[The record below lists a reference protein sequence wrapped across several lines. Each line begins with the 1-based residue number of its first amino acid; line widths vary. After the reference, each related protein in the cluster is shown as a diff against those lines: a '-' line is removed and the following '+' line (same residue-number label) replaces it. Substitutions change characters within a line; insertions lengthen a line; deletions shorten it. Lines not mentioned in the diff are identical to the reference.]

1 MSLST
6 NIGLRALLTSQAALD
21 TIGHNVANANTE
33 GFSRQR
39 VLTSNSRPLN
49 LRGLQLGH
57 GVQADAV
64 VRSVDEL
71 LNGRLIGQTSSLA
84 RLDAQLVEMQSI
96 EALINEPGGDGF
108 GTLLDSLFGSLST
121 LSANT
126 EDLVSRTGVVQ
137 STDDLVRRFHQVRT
151 EITQL
156 QRDAQVKAS
165 AIAEDVNVLSERIV
179 QLNAEITQVE
189 AVRGT
194 IANDLRD
201 RRELALRELG
211 EHVDISVR
219 ENVQGAVQV
228 QVDGQLLVGAQSVR
242 ELRVE
247 TDSDGAITLRV
258 EGGVQPVVARGG
270 QLAGIIEFAG
280 RFANDVADGLDQY
293 ARAIVLETNRA
304 HTTGVPLDGGFTQLR
319 ATNAVRDLD
328 GDGDLTDALLRD
340 VGLPFDIGTGEL
352 YVHVVDDATGSFTTD
367 LIEVD
372 PARMTVGGFIDA
384 LSNVGGLTA
393 RIDNSGRVTVDAS
406 SGQKFHFGRPLDTD
420 PDDHGTFGGG
430 RASTVGAFPGPFSV
444 GSVST
449 IDLVGPAGA
458 FSVSIDPLAFQTV
471 GSPTADEIADLLNA
485 NPDMA
490 ANNLRAAVVGGRL
503 AIQTLGEGSGE
514 TFQIAG
520 GTALTA
526 LGLSAGTHTGQ
537 DLAVQV
543 ALTGEYEGDTNHRW
557 TFEPLG
563 DGTIGSTPGLE
574 VAVRDET
581 GTIVATLD
589 VGLGYSPGNLI
600 PVRDGVSVSFT
611 LGDVSSSGGDAF
623 STELIADSD
632 TSDVLVGFGL
642 NAFLVGDDSISI
654 DLRSD
659 IRNDPRMFAASA
671 TGAVGDGGALLD
683 MLRVQTEDVAE
694 LDGTLGEFY
703 GTLVGSV
710 GFEIGS
716 VANAQEIETF
726 LMASLES
733 QREAVSGVNVDE
745 ELVKM
750 IQYEQNYSAAAQFLQ
765 VVNQLNDTIL
775 ALV

>member
-1 MSLST
+1 
-6 NIGLRALLTSQAALD
+6 
-21 TIGHNVANANTE
+21 
-33 GFSRQR
+33 
-39 VLTSNSRPLN
+39 
-49 LRGLQLGH
+49 
-57 GVQADAV
+57 
-64 VRSVDEL
+64 
-71 LNGRLIGQTSSLA
+71 
-84 RLDAQLVEMQSI
+84 
-96 EALINEPGGDGF
+96 
-108 GTLLDSLFGSLST
+108 
-121 LSANT
+121 
-126 EDLVSRTGVVQ
+126 
-137 STDDLVRRFHQVRT
+137 
-151 EITQL
+151 
-156 QRDAQVKAS
+156 
-165 AIAEDVNVLSERIV
+165 
-179 QLNAEITQVE
+179 
-189 AVRGT
+189 
-194 IANDLRD
+194 
-201 RRELALRELG
+201 
-211 EHVDISVR
+211 
-219 ENVQGAVQV
+219 
-228 QVDGQLLVGAQSVR
+228 
-242 ELRVE
+242 
-247 TDSDGAITLRV
+247 
-258 EGGVQPVVARGG
+258 
-270 QLAGIIEFAG
+270 
-280 RFANDVADGLDQY
+280 
-293 ARAIVLETNRA
+293 
-304 HTTGVPLDGGFTQLR
+304 
-319 ATNAVRDLD
+319 
-328 GDGDLTDALLRD
+328 
-340 VGLPFDIGTGEL
+340 
-352 YVHVVDDATGSFTTD
+352 
-367 LIEVD
+367 
-372 PARMTVGGFIDA
+372 
-384 LSNVGGLTA
+384 
-393 RIDNSGRVTVDAS
+393 
-406 SGQKFHFGRPLDTD
+406 
-420 PDDHGTFGGG
+420 
-430 RASTVGAFPGPFSV
+430 
-444 GSVST
+444 
-449 IDLVGPAGA
+449 
-458 FSVSIDPLAFQTV
+458 
-471 GSPTADEIADLLNA
+471 
-485 NPDMA
+485 MA
-490 ANNLRAAVVGGRL
+490 
-503 AIQTLGEGSGE
+503 
-514 TFQIAG
+514 TFQLAG
-520 GTALTA
+520 GTALPA

-557 TFEPLG
+557 TFEPRG

-600 PVRDGVSVSFT
+600 PGRDGVSVSFT

-765 VVNQLNDTIL
+765 VVNQLNATIL